1 MVGAFMVRL
10 KKSGIRLI
18 TCTALALFAVLLL
31 SLFPA
36 QSASLISELTLYSV
50 KSYFPAYSAKEE
62 AAKAVAA
69 TVTEKKAAESTEKQ
83 EKTNSAE
90 LTETDEDIKKL
101 MKEAEKATAKEKKG
115 GAITD
120 YTFTTDGVT
129 DSFENVRVKN
139 TNKTKISIEQKLEE
153 KLELTVNKNEPAVLI
168 YHTHT
173 TETYQLLDRDFF
185 AKDFASRSN
194 DSGKNMVRVGK
205 AICDELEK
213 RGYKVI
219 HDTTVYDKTYSG
231 AYYRS
236 EDAARALLEKY
247 PSIKITL
254 DIHRDAIQSGSTK
267 TRPVAEING
276 KKAAQIMI
284 VTGCQEEGNGITDL
298 PEWEKNL
305 AFALKLQQ
313 NMESSF
319 KGLTRPVFFCD
330 RSYNM
335 GLTPLSLLVEVGTDA
350 NTLEQAVYSGKMFG
364 VALAQLLEEYEEK

>member
-1 MVGAFMVRL
+1 MVRL